1 MKNKVL
7 MNNNIINSTTD
18 QMAGNPSTVT
28 KAPSEICAD
37 QGVASFFDAEPGF
50 TTTVESKP
58 DMSYDVGHS
67 DITGIQEWLE
77 RPLEIT
83 RFSHGIAGDPVHT
96 FNPWELFFT
105 NPAVKRKI
113 DNYALIRCKL
123 HVKIVVNAAPIW
135 WGNPILSYKPLTS
148 MRVADISETNVQ
160 AMSMRP
166 HIYLNPTTSQGG
178 CMCLPFFYHKNW
190 LDVNVKK
197 DFTDMGTCH
206 FRYLNGD
213 GLRCSVN
220 PTSQKVE
227 YTVFVWASDVSLAQT
242 TTKLSLQSKNE
253 YATGPVSAVAST
265 VANIAGKL
273 VSVPFLRPY
282 AKATEMA
289 AGAVAGIAHI
299 FGFSRTPVLD
309 NPSNVKNRPFGQ
321 TADCGTHELVD
332 RLAVDPKNE
341 LCVDSRTV
349 GLDGT
354 DEMTI
359 TSIATREMYLGSAV
373 WKELDP
379 ATTALFYS
387 AVSPG
392 AVHPYT
398 PGSFDVTQPSP
409 LAFASTPFKYWRGDI
424 VFRIMVAASGYHRGR
439 LLIQWDPHN
448 IITTATD
455 VNEITSKIM
464 DLSVT
469 RDMEFRVPYAGIAP
483 WLRTFQADIT
493 SNNYTFKSALG
504 PPLAFTPNTEYM
516 NGAFAI
522 HVLNP
527 ATGITDTN
535 STLDV
540 QVFIRGADNFE
551 VSQPIDLPDDVTYV
565 TSGYSLQS
573 GDVPDHSKEEDF
585 APLGSSENT
594 MIETVPTTAD
604 NTPLVC
610 MGESVVS
617 FRTLLKRYNYS
628 RIQRFVIAEGAEDN
642 GLFTKYTSLMSRW
655 PLARGLM
662 DDGINDYVAGPGN
675 VSKNTLFNYLQGAFV
690 GMRGSSRWKFN
701 TATDTALFEKMVARR
716 DAVLTKAKY
725 NQRENIGYTI
735 TQSQDELAFNAL
747 PDFCNA
753 GYTLTNPKTQ
763 EGVEVD
769 APMYSRYRFISASPY
784 SIPIGMVSQGTN
796 KDALQIQFHSVENQ
810 HFDRTIITE
819 HHAVGDDFSFF
830 FFLQTPVWYR
840 DNLVPK
846 PLPV

>member
-1 MKNKVL
+1 
-7 MNNNIINSTTD
+7 MNNNINNSTTD
-18 QMAGNPSTVT
+18 QMAGNPSKVT
-28 KAPSEICAD
+28 KAPTEVCAD

-50 TTTVESKP
+50 TTTVESSP
-58 DMSYDVGHS
+58 DVSYDVGHT
-67 DITGIQEWLE
+67 DITGIQDWLE
-77 RPLEIT
+77 RPLEVD
-83 RFSHGIAGDPVHT
+83 RFSHGIGGDPVHS
-96 FNPWELFFT
+96 FKPWELFFD

-123 HVKIVVNAAPIW
+123 HVKVVVNAAPIW
-135 WGNPILSYKPLTS
+135 WGNSVLSYTPLTS
-148 MRVADISETNVQ
+148 MRVADVSDTNVQ

-166 HIYLNPTTSQGG
+166 HIYMNPTTSQGG
-178 CMCLPFFYHKNW
+178 CLCLPFFYHKNW
-190 LDVNVKK
+190 LNVNLKQ
-197 DFTDMGTCH
+197 DFTDMGTCNV
-206 FRYLNGD
+206 RYLNGS

-242 TTKLSLQSKNE
+242 TTELALQSKNE
-253 YATGPVSAVAST
+253 YASGPVSGIAST

-273 VSVPFLRPY
+273 VSVPFLKPY

-289 AGAVAGIAHI
+289 AGAIAGIAHI
-299 FGFSRTPVLD
+299 FGFSRTPILD
-309 NPSNVKNRPFGQ
+309 NPSNVKSRPFGQ

-332 RLAVDPKNE
+332 RLVVDPKNE

-349 GLDGT
+349 GLDGS

-359 TSIATREMYLGSAV
+359 SSIATREMFLGSAI

-387 AVSPG
+387 MVSPSS
-392 AVHPYT
+392 VHWYT
-398 PGSFDVTQPSP
+398 PGSDAVTQPSP
-409 LAFASTPFKYWRGDI
+409 LAFAAAPFKYWRGDI

-448 IITTATD
+448 TITTATD

-483 WLRTFQADIT
+483 WLRTFQTDIT
-493 SNNYTFKSALG
+493 ASNYTFKTGAG
-504 PPLAFTPNTEYM
+504 GPLAIKPNTRYH

-540 QVFIRGADNFE
+540 QVFVRGADNFE
-551 VSQPIDLPDDVTYV
+551 VSQPIDLPDDVTYI
-565 TSGYSLQS
+565 TSGYVLQS

-585 APLGSSENT
+585 APLGSDENT
-594 MIETVPTTAD
+594 MIATTPVNAD

-610 MGESVVS
+610 MGESIVS

-628 RIQRFVIAEGAEDN
+628 RIQRFTIADAAEDN
-642 GLFTKYTSLMSRW
+642 GVFSKYTSLMPRW

-662 DDGINDYVAGPGN
+662 NDGINEYVAGPGN
-675 VSKNTLFNYLQGAFV
+675 ISKNTLFNYLQGAFV

-701 TATDTALFEKMVARR
+701 TATDGTLFEKIVSRM
-716 DAVLTKAKY
+716 DKELTILAY
-725 NQRENIGYTI
+725 SERLNVGYT
-735 TQSQDELAFNAL
+735 TAASYDEIAFNSL
-747 PDFCNA
+747 PNFCNG
-753 GYTLTNPKTQ
+753 GYALTNPVSQ
-763 EGVEVD
+763 EGMEID

-784 SIPIGMVSQGTN
+784 SVPLGMLEQGTKN
-796 KDALQIQFHSVENQ
+796 DSIQLQLGSVLNQ
-810 HFDRTIITE
+810 NFDRTSITE

-840 DNLVPK
+840 DDIVPK